1 MLAKLQIPAVLILCC
16 LLLGGCQN
24 ASQDSAVSPT
34 DGNQSS
40 GTKYVAIS
48 VLTNTIPFYQDLT
61 GQLEEV
67 LKEHGYELIIT
78 SGDRDAAK
86 QQDQVEDFIIK
97 KVSAIVLCPCDSQAI
112 GPAIKKAND
121 AGIPVFT
128 ADIACLAEGV
138 DIVSHVASDNYFGGQ
153 LAAKTMIEAIGGK
166 GKIALLEYPEVES
179 VLMRTNG
186 FEDTIKEHNQGGG
199 DQIEI
204 VAKLPSEG
212 DRKKAFDAVK
222 DILGPHPD
230 LTGVFAINDECA
242 LGAYAALESRG
253 KANDVV
259 LIGFDGSPEAKQAIL
274 AGQIFADVVQY
285 PGKIGAQTGQ
295 AIIDFFDGEDVPSEI
310 LVPTGVYAKA
320 DAESDPALQ
329 QRRESSHTCTTP
341 AEDRHLFHR
350 VSDQRE
356 RARTNRAEA
365 RVWLAALPPYD
376 S

>member
-1 MLAKLQIPAVLILCC
+1 MRENAMLAKLRIPAVFFLCC
-16 LLLGGCQN
+16 LVLGGCQN
-24 ASQDSAVSPT
+24 ASQESAVSPT
-34 DGNQSS
+34 DGSQSA
-40 GTKYVAIS
+40 GKKYVAIS

-186 FEDTIKEHNQGGG
+186 FEDTIKEYNQAGG

-329 QRRESSHTCTTP
+329 Q
-341 AEDRHLFHR
+341 
-350 VSDQRE
+350 
-356 RARTNRAEA
+356 
-365 RVWLAALPPYD
+365 
-376 S
+376 

>member
-1 MLAKLQIPAVLILCC
+1 MLAKLRIPAVFFLCC
-16 LLLGGCQN
+16 VVLGGCQN

-186 FEDTIKEHNQGGG
+186 FEDTIKEHNQ
-199 DQIEI
+199 
-204 VAKLPSEG
+204 ARWRSNR
-212 DRKKAFDAVK
+212 DR
-222 DILGPHPD
+222 
-230 LTGVFAINDECA
+230 
-242 LGAYAALESRG
+242 
-253 KANDVV
+253 
-259 LIGFDGSPEAKQAIL
+259 
-274 AGQIFADVVQY
+274 
-285 PGKIGAQTGQ
+285 GQ
-295 AIIDFFDGEDVPSEI
+295 AS
-310 LVPTGVYAKA
+310 
-320 DAESDPALQ
+320 Q
-329 QRRESSHTCTTP
+329 
-341 AEDRHLFHR
+341 
-350 VSDQRE
+350 
-356 RARTNRAEA
+356 
-365 RVWLAALPPYD
+365 
-376 S
+376 